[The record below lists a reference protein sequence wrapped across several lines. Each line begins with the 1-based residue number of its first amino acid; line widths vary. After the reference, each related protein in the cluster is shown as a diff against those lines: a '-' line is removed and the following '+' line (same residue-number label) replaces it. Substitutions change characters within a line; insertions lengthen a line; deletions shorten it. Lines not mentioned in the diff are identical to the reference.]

1 MNKESRETMDN
12 FIPKNAVKFCNQCK
26 HRIPYTA
33 TCAAFPNGIP
43 VEVATWRTPHD
54 RPIPGDNGIQFEQK

>member
-33 TCAAFPNGIP
+33 TCKAFPNGIP
-43 VEVATWRTPHD
+43 KAVLY
-54 RPIPGDNGIQFEQK
+54 